1 MLRSLKRTREESR
14 IHTGDLLLKDLGKDF
29 TLGYGEIVFPII
41 TNTYQSDRRQDI

>member
-14 IHTGDLLLKDLGKDF
+14 IHTGHLLLKDLGKDF